1 MASEDKNSGAGDKKP
16 TYLQMSL
23 DAIKEDNSKGGTS
36 KQVYRFIISML
47 KQTEIQLLK
56 LMHIGIRYQYFEN
69 PGWSFFDL
77 DIDKNCTVN

>member
-36 KQVYRFIISML
+36 KQVYVLSYL
-47 KQTEIQLLK
+47 
-56 LMHIGIRYQYFEN
+56 
-69 PGWSFFDL
+69 
-77 DIDKNCTVN
+77 C

>member
-36 KQVYRFIISML
+36 KQVYVLSYLCWYREKFSYL
-47 KQTEIQLLK
+47 
-56 LMHIGIRYQYFEN
+56 N
-69 PGWSFFDL
+69 
-77 DIDKNCTVN
+77 